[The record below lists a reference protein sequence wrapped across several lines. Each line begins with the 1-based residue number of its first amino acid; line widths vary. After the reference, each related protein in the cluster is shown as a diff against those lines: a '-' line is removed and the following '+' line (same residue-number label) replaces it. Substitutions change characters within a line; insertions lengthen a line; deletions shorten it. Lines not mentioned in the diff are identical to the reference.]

1 MLRNNLWV
9 RIPEWKLTKE
19 SQIFDQITLELAT
32 AI

>member
-9 RIPEWKLTKE
+9 RIPEWIQTKE
-19 SQIFDQITLELAT
+19 SKIFDQITLELPT